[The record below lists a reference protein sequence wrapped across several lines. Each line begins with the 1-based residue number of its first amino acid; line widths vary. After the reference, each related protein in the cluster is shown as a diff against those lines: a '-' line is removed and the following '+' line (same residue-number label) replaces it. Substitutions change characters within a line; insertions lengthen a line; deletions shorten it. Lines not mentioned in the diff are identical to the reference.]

1 MKKITISSL
10 ATIRKAM
17 STLDKTA
24 EKCLLVTDETGR
36 FLGTLTDGD
45 IRRAIL
51 SGIGVSEAISS
62 IYCKEPTVLTQG
74 SFTPETAKE
83 ILREKKL
90 ALLPVLDNQGCV
102 TDFVTWQRLG
112 LSQTNKESLSHM
124 PVVIMAG
131 GKGSRLKPLTNF
143 LPKPLVP
150 IGHET
155 TLIERIIK
163 QFTDFGCN
171 EFLISVNYKAKLI
184 KAYFDELNPDY
195 KVRFLEEE
203 KPLGTIGSIALAKNQ
218 IKGSFFVTNCDI
230 LVSANLHDLQQHHL
244 QGQHMATITASA
256 KNHVIPYGTC
266 ELSEDGS
273 LAKIT
278 EKPSQELLINSGLY
292 VFEPTV
298 FDIIPSDTQFHAT
311 ELIENLIK
319 DSKKVGVFPI
329 NFDSWQDLGQMS
341 LYNNFLQ
348 S

>member
-1 MKKITISSL
+1 MKKISISPLDS
-10 ATIRKAM
+10 IREAM
-17 STLDKTA
+17 ITLDKTA
-24 EKCLLVTDETGR
+24 EKCLLVMDKTGR

-45 IRRAIL
+45 IRRSIL
-51 SGIGVSEAISS
+51 SGKGVSEEISS
-62 IYCKEPTVLTQG
+62 IYCKEPTFLTQG
-74 SFTPETAKE
+74 SFTHDAAKE

-90 ALLPVLDNQGCV
+90 ALLPVLDDQGIV
-102 TDFVTWQRLG
+102 KDFITWQRLG
-112 LSQTNKESLSHM
+112 LPQTTKESLSHM

-171 EFLISVNYKAKLI
+171 DFLISVNYKAKLI